1 MLVGLQGSG
10 KTTTAGKLAN
20 LLRKQGKKPLLVAC
34 DVYRPAAI
42 KQLQVVGAQLNIP
55 VYANEG
61 EKDVVKIARQAKE
74 IAISK
79 LNDVLIIDTAGRL
92 QIDEVLMT
100 ELKNIKSNVK
110 PHEILLVVDS
120 MTGQEAV
127 NIAQKFNE
135 DLGIDGVVLTK
146 LDGDTRGGAAISVKK
161 VTGKPIKFIG
171 TGEKLNEFEDFHPDR
186 MASRI
191 LGMGDVL
198 SLIEQAEDQF
208 DKEEA
213 ERLQKKLAKN
223 KEFDLDDY
231 LAQLRQIKRMGSFSA
246 LLKKLPGMGKFA
258 DQVDDRELVKI
269 EAIISSMTKEERQ
282 NPKLLN
288 ASRRQRIARGS
299 GTEVQDIN
307 KFMKSFEM
315 TQDMMKKMRS
325 GKMNP
330 GMRKMMK
337 NMNLDNMSEEDLKKF
352 GM

>member
-1 MLVGLQGSG
+1 
-10 KTTTAGKLAN
+10 
-20 LLRKQGKKPLLVAC
+20 
-34 DVYRPAAI
+34 
-42 KQLQVVGAQLNIP
+42 
-55 VYANEG
+55 
-61 EKDVVKIARQAKE
+61 
-74 IAISK
+74 
-79 LNDVLIIDTAGRL
+79 
-92 QIDEVLMT
+92 
-100 ELKNIKSNVK
+100 
-110 PHEILLVVDS
+110 
-120 MTGQEAV
+120 
-127 NIAQKFNE
+127 
-135 DLGIDGVVLTK
+135 
-146 LDGDTRGGAAISVKK
+146 
-161 VTGKPIKFIG
+161 
-171 TGEKLNEFEDFHPDR
+171 

-231 LAQLRQIKRMGSFSA
+231 LSQLRQIKRMGSFSA

-258 DQVDDRELVKI
+258 DQVDDKELVKI
-269 EAIISSMTKEERQ
+269 EAIISSMTKQERQ

-337 NMNLDNMSEEDLKKF
+337 NMNLDEMSNMSEEDLKKF